1 LLYSYCASDEYFTM
15 SSKNDEPKEGCLAN
29 GTTMGGG
36 KRPNK
41 TNATAAGLDSSE
53 GLDSRE
59 EDQ

>member
-1 LLYSYCASDEYFTM
+1 M